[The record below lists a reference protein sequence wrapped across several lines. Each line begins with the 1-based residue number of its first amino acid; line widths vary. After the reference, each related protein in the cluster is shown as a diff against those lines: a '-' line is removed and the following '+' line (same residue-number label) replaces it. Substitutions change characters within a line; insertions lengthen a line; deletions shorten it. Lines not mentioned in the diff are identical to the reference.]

1 MKLSF
6 VNQPWT
12 VAAPPKGSDSTGI
25 WSYQVSLYLSKHNE
39 IVYYGCEDALSS
51 NNKFERS
58 FYEVN
63 ASPVLLRRGTVDQRS
78 EQAPSIAGAIRLR
91 GAKSAASRLHGGV
104 ISDSN
109 HQIEYRAISPKLD
122 SLLKIPWK
130 IASKLSLNVKL
141 PYFGSAWFNFGYS
154 WQIAEDIARSNC
166 DIIHIHNFSQFVPII
181 RVRNRSAKIILHLH
195 CEWVNRLNRD
205 AIAPRLAKTDLIIS
219 CSDYVTNKIKHRFP
233 EYAGICRTVNNGVDA
248 NYFVP
253 SSGNLTQQDRNIQ
266 ILFVGRISPEKGIHD
281 LVEAFSKI
289 TEEYPQAELIIAG
302 PHIVVEKE
310 FLFDLQHE
318 PEVQALK
325 PFYSL
330 NYLEYIK
337 SKIPSHLTSQ
347 VIFTG
352 SLPQQELL
360 PYYQK
365 ADVVINPSLSEAFGM
380 SLVEAMATQTPVVA
394 TAIGGM
400 PEIVDDGVTG
410 LLTEPGNPQALADA
424 IVELISN
431 PNRARA
437 MGIAGRRKVLRYYC
451 WSKIAE
457 SLVDTYADIG
467 VNFEPNVL
475 ETAVA

>member
-25 WSYQVSLYLSKHNE
+25 WSYQVSLYLSKHNQ
-39 IVYYGCEDALSS
+39 IIYYGFKDPLSS
-51 NNKFERS
+51 NNKFKRN
-58 FYEVN
+58 FN
-63 ASPVLLRRGTVDQRS
+63 
-78 EQAPSIAGAIRLR
+78 
-91 GAKSAASRLHGGV
+91 
-104 ISDSN
+104 SN
-109 HQIEYRAISPKLD
+109 HQIEYRAISPILD
-122 SLLKIPWK
+122 SWLKIPKK
-130 IASKLSLNVKL
+130 IAGTINSNAKL
-141 PYFGSAWFNFGYS
+141 PYFGSAWFHFGYG
-154 WQIAEDIARSNC
+154 WQIADDTAKSNC

-181 RVRNRSAKIILHLH
+181 RARNPSAKIILHLH

-219 CSDYVTNKIKHRFP
+219 CSNYVTNKIKHRFP

-253 SSGNLTQQDRNIQ
+253 SPPNLIRGDGNIQ
-266 ILFVGRISPEKGIHD
+266 LLFVGRISPEKGIHD
-281 LVEAFSKI
+281 LIDAFIKI
-289 TEEYPQAELIIAG
+289 TEKYPQAVLTIAG
-302 PHIVVEKE
+302 PHLIVAKE

-337 SKIPSHLTSQ
+337 SKIPTHLASQ
-347 VIFTG
+347 VVFTG

-380 SLVEAMATQTPVVA
+380 SLVEAMATQTPVIA
-394 TAIGGM
+394 TRIGGM
-400 PEIVDDGVTG
+400 TEIVDDGVTG
-410 LLTEPGNPQALADA
+410 LLSEPGNPQALAEA
-424 IVELISN
+424 TVEIISN
-431 PNRARA
+431 PERARA
-437 MGIAGRRKVLRYYC
+437 MGIAGRSKVLQCYC

-457 SLVDTYADIG
+457 SLVDTYTDIG
-467 VNFEPNVL
+467 VNFESKVF
-475 ETAVA
+475 EKAIA